1 MAIHSGS
8 KNNVHQKEPF
18 FLRKRMRRINQ
29 LIAFFHLNHRILFF
43 AIRILF
49 QPPSEGTVEP
59 ISFNNIQT
67 KSVIY
72 RIRLAMFSKIT
83 RHRYYNANI
92 NMSQKDTLHK
102 TAQKKPPLLSE
113 TSVAEEVFIY
123 QYLNPIIFL

>member
-1 MAIHSGS
+1 MATHNDS

-18 FLRKRMRRINQ
+18 FLRKRMRRIYQ

-43 AIRILF
+43 AIRILLLYHSHSF
-49 QPPSEGTVEP
+49 PTPSEGTVDP
-59 ISFNNIQT
+59 ISLNNIQT

-102 TAQKKPPLLSE
+102 TAQKNLLCFPKLRLQRRSL
-113 TSVAEEVFIY
+113 FIS
-123 QYLNPIIFL
+123 I